1 MVLLAYLSWMLVGV
15 ESKTESAQLMW
26 FLWAS
31 LLVGAFLATWM
42 NPRYMLRVVIS
53 LAATAAVLAIL
64 SNTVH
69 QARGNPV
76 DFPGIGGALWLAAI
90 TLTYGLVL
98 SAIGGGLARLI
109 SHRMGRVEKLGKEG

>member
-1 MVLLAYLSWMLVGV
+1 MLVGV

-31 LLVGAFLATWM
+31 PLVGAFLATWM
-42 NPRYMLRVVIS
+42 NPRHMLRMVIS

-64 SNTVH
+64 SNTIH
-69 QARGNPV
+69 QTRGNPV
-76 DFPGIGGALWLAAI
+76 DFLGVSGALWLAAI
-90 TLTYGLVL
+90 TLAYGLVL

-109 SHRMGRVEKLGKEG
+109 SHRMGRKETTGKEG